1 MNSKQT
7 VINKSELRAVMRLP
21 IENFLDHALGG
32 YDSLT
37 MIAGD
42 ASFRR
47 YFRVQRKGISYVV
60 MDAPPTQ
67 EDAGLFVQVATAF
80 AQAGMNVPDII
91 EDDYENGYLLMSDF
105 GDEQLCNTV
114 ATVPQQWLPI
124 CLDRL
129 FELQTRGGQ
138 HILELPLYDN
148 MLLLSELSLFPEW
161 FVTELLGEKL
171 SNAEE
176 ALVSDLNH
184 TLIDNALNQPQVWVH
199 RDYHSRNLMKIGDD
213 LGIIDF
219 QDAVFGAVTYDLVSV
234 LKDCYVRYPK
244 SIVHEQLQQY
254 YIRLVGHDLYH
265 QDFDRFERNFDLMGL
280 QRHLKVLGIF
290 SRLSIRDGKHIYLN
304 DLPLVMDYIFDV
316 VQKYHALHRYLPM
329 FQRLG
334 ERFEYQILS

>member
-1 MNSKQT
+1 
-7 VINKSELRAVMRLP
+7 MRLS
-21 IENFLDHALGG
+21 IENFLDRVLSG
-32 YDSLT
+32 YENLT

-47 YFRVQRKGISYVV
+47 YYRVEQSGISYIV
-60 MDAPPTQ
+60 MDAPPTH

-80 AQAGMNVPDII
+80 AQAGVNVPDII
-91 EDDYENGYLLMSDF
+91 EDDLENGYLLLSDF
-105 GDEQLCNTV
+105 GDEQLSNSV
-114 ATVPQQWLPI
+114 AAAPQQWLPI
-124 CLDRL
+124 CLERL

-138 HILELPLYDN
+138 HVLELPLYDN
-148 MLLLSELSLFPEW
+148 MLLLNELSLFPEW

-171 SNAEE
+171 SDAEE
-176 ALVSDLNH
+176 ALLSDLNH

-199 RDYHSRNLMKIGDD
+199 RDYHSRNLMKVGDAVGD
-213 LGIIDF
+213 NLGNNLGIIDF

-244 SIVHEQLQQY
+244 STVREQLQQY

-265 QDFDRFERNFDLMGL
+265 HDFAHFERDFDLMGL

-290 SRLSIRDGKHIYLN
+290 ARLSIRDGKHTYLN
-304 DLPLVMDYIFDV
+304 DLPLVMDYIFEV
-316 VQKYHALHRYLPM
+316 VQKYSALHRYLPM

-334 ERFEYQILS
+334 ETFEHKILS